1 MLRVTDLDRVRG
13 TRDAAVVKLL
23 SRRVEPTFGFV
34 IYGVIYL
41 FLSSFAAVAGGLLG
55 ALVCAGLGMTKDTTP
70 FDVIVFV
77 LSIGVW
83 AVSWWP
89 YVRWVRR
96 KRDNARSLVRE
107 GVLCDAIV
115 ATSKT
120 DRAAQLAMKLAMG
133 LAGTG
138 TTVRWERVV
147 FEHRGHKYAGVAP
160 FDSSPG
166 QGAACHV
173 LFHPLAKYSLA
184 FSPSGRAFVT
194 KTHAA
199 RE

>member
-1 MLRVTDLDRVRG
+1 MPLVTDLERVQG

-23 SRRVEPTFGFV
+23 SRRVEPTYGFV
-34 IYGVIYL
+34 IYGVFYL
-41 FLSSFAAVAGGLLG
+41 FFSSFAAVAGGLLG
-55 ALVCAGLGMTKDTTP
+55 SLLCAGLGLAKDTTP
-70 FDVIVFV
+70 FDAIVFV
-77 LSIGVW
+77 LTLAVW

-89 YVRWVRR
+89 FVRWVRG

-107 GVLCDAIV
+107 GFLCDAVV
-115 ATSKT
+115 ATSAT

-138 TTVRWERVV
+138 TAVRWERVV
-147 FEHRGHKYAGVAP
+147 FEHRGKRYAGVAP
-160 FDSSPG
+160 FDTSPG

-194 KTHAA
+194 KTHAT